1 MASAKIILW
10 KHDKKKDGSFPLA
23 LRITKNRKTRY
34 VFTGQNILEKD
45 WDESLNKVK
54 KSHPNSTRLNNFL
67 LKKLSEAQTTLL
79 DDETNNEN
87 LSTVQ
92 IKRKVK
98 RTGSNVSFYQLASER
113 IRNKYIKGTFSV
125 AKAELSI
132 LYNIQEFVNLNS
144 LDPQQSVIDGIKLR
158 RIARI
163 SNGKKYGHATL
174 KELQMFSK
182 NESLSFEDIDTAFIT
197 KYKTFCASC
206 LGQKTRTIT
215 NQLIFIRTVFNLA
228 IKENIVNAKHYPF
241 AGEKE
246 KIRIKSGN
254 KIGLTKEEIEEI
266 EALELVAQT
275 SIWHTKNVWLFSYYF
290 AGVRI
295 SDVLG
300 MKWSNFVDG
309 RLYYQMNKNEKPV
322 SLKIPDKANA
332 ILQSYKEDRQSP
344 DDYVF
349 PFLKKADPT
358 SKVDTYIKVKNATKL
373 MNKYLKQIANRCDIE
388 KNLSNHIARHSF
400 GNIAGDRINPL
411 MLQKL
416 YRHTNLKTTINYQG
430 NFIHKDADEALDQV
444 LNS

>member
-1 MASAKIILW
+1 MASVKIILW
-10 KHDKKKDGSFPLA
+10 KHDKKKNNTYPIA

-34 VFTGQNILEKD
+34 IFTGKYILEKD
-45 WDESLNKVK
+45 WDASESKAK
-54 KSHPNSTRLNNFL
+54 KSHTNSTRLNNLL
-67 LKKLSEAQTTLL
+67 LKMLSEAQATLL

-87 LSTVQ
+87 LSTNQ

-98 RTGSNVSFYQLASER
+98 RTGGNVSFYQIASER
-113 IRNKYIKGTFSV
+113 IKNKYLKGTFSV

-132 LYNIQEFVNLNS
+132 LYNIQEFMNLNT
-144 LDPQQSVIDGIKLR
+144 LEPQQTISDGIKER

-163 SNGKKYGHATL
+163 SNGKRNGHSTL
-174 KELQMFSK
+174 KELKVFSK
-182 NESLSFEDIDTAFIT
+182 NNSLPFEDIDISFISN
-197 KYKTFCASC
+197 YKTFCASY
-206 LGQKTRTIT
+206 LNQKPRTIT
-215 NQLIFIRTVFNLA
+215 NQLIFIRTVFNIA
-228 IKENIVNAKHYPF
+228 IKESIVDAKHYPF

-254 KIGLTKEEIEEI
+254 KIGLTREEIEKVES
-266 EALELVAQT
+266 LKLKKQT

-300 MKWSNFVDG
+300 MKWSNFIDG

-322 SLKIPDKANA
+322 SLKIPDKAQD
-332 ILQSYKEDRQSP
+332 ILKLYEHDKRSNNDF
-344 DDYVF
+344 VF
-349 PFLKKADPT
+349 PFLKKADLK
-358 SKVDTYIKVKNATKL
+358 SKVDIYIKIKNASNL
-373 MNKYLKQIANRCDIE
+373 FNKYLRQIATQCKIE

-400 GNIAGDRINPL
+400 GNIAGDRINPI

-430 NFIHKDADEALDQV
+430 NFIHRDADEALEQV